1 LGANCK
7 GFRLGFLASD
17 RNLQELQSK
26 RLSGWFMALE
36 FFGKLD
42 GDGDVEQKDHI
53 FTGRKQDLINMSKW
67 LNDGYSLNR
76 RKKKTQVLSKM
87 FVDGANMDI
96 PFVRLNKKET
106 RDFHEAL
113 TALSENKRSKPLR
126 DLVEAFN
133 VSLCVY

>member
-1 LGANCK
+1 
-7 GFRLGFLASD
+7 
-17 RNLQELQSK
+17 
-26 RLSGWFMALE
+26 MALE